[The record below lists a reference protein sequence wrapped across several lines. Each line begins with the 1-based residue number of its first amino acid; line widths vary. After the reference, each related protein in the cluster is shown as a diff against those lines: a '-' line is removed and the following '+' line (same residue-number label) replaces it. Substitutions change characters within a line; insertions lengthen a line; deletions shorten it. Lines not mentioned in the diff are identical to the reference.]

1 MITNY
6 TKIKKIKN
14 TKFNNKI
21 PNNHKKILNSLDKSY
36 FSNFVKENKIPTPPS
51 NNSVKTVMELKKISK
66 INFKQDIV
74 KKYDDIYKVF
84 VDFLE
89 SKGEE
94 ANKELIKGLLKESY
108 RVVLFYKY
116 KFNRPRPKQLAELYD
131 IDLVKLSELDSMNT
145 PSYPSGHS
153 TQGVFIYKVLSDGYP
168 DYKSDLKNIAKKIS
182 YSRQI
187 ARAHY
192 PSDSKAGEKLGLQLY
207 KEYIKNQNVD

>member
-1 MITNY
+1 MIIDY
-6 TKIKKIKN
+6 KKIKKIKN

-21 PNNHKKILNSLDKSY
+21 PNNHKKILNSLEKSY
-36 FSNFVKENKIPTPPS
+36 FSNFVKENKIPTPPP

-66 INFKQDIV
+66 ISFKQNIV
-74 KKYDDIYKVF
+74 KKYDNIYKVF

-89 SKGEE
+89 SKGLEV
-94 ANKELIKGLLKESY
+94 NKALIRGLLKESY

-145 PSYPSGHS
+145 PAYPSGHS
-153 TQGVFIYKVLSDGYP
+153 TQGFFIAKVLSDAHP
-168 DYKSDLKNIAKKIS
+168 DHKNDLMNIAKKIS

-187 ARAHY
+187 GRAHY